1 LKMKKGTDSFP
12 SINHCRCKC
21 KGNTGYQP
29 NINHGNFNSFLF
41 IAKTNFVPML
51 RYLFFAFL
59 IYLAYRLVFHF
70 IIPIYKTTRQ
80 VKKQF
85 REMHSRMQDNMSQQ
99 PPYQQSAT
107 PATENKKKQA
117 GDYIDFE
124 ELK

>member
-1 LKMKKGTDSFP
+1 
-12 SINHCRCKC
+12 
-21 KGNTGYQP
+21 
-29 NINHGNFNSFLF
+29 
-41 IAKTNFVPML
+41 ML

-85 REMHSRMQDNMSQQ
+85 REMHSRMQDNMGQQ
-99 PPYQQSAT
+99 QPYQQPVT
-107 PATENKKKQA
+107 PATENKNQQA

>member
-1 LKMKKGTDSFP
+1 
-12 SINHCRCKC
+12 
-21 KGNTGYQP
+21 
-29 NINHGNFNSFLF
+29 
-41 IAKTNFVPML
+41 ML

-85 REMHSRMQDNMSQQ
+85 REMHSRMQDNMGQQ
-99 PPYQQSAT
+99 PPYQQPVT
-107 PATENKKKQA
+107 PVAENKNQQA

>member
-1 LKMKKGTDSFP
+1 
-12 SINHCRCKC
+12 
-21 KGNTGYQP
+21 
-29 NINHGNFNSFLF
+29 
-41 IAKTNFVPML
+41 ML
-51 RYLFFAFL
+51 RYLFYAFL

-85 REMHSRMQDNMSQQ
+85 REMHSRMQDNMGQQ
-99 PPYQQSAT
+99 PPYQQPVT
-107 PATENKKKQA
+107 PVTENKNQQA

>member
-1 LKMKKGTDSFP
+1 
-12 SINHCRCKC
+12 
-21 KGNTGYQP
+21 
-29 NINHGNFNSFLF
+29 
-41 IAKTNFVPML
+41 ML

-70 IIPIYKTTRQ
+70 IIPVYKTTRQ

-85 REMHSRMQDNMSQQ
+85 REMSARMNNSDGHSRMEEHVSQQ
-99 PPYQQSAT
+99 QPFQQPAT
-107 PATENKKKQA
+107 PATENKKQQA

>member
-1 LKMKKGTDSFP
+1 
-12 SINHCRCKC
+12 
-21 KGNTGYQP
+21 
-29 NINHGNFNSFLF
+29 
-41 IAKTNFVPML
+41 ML

-85 REMHSRMQDNMSQQ
+85 REMHSRMEDNLGQQ
-99 PPYQQSAT
+99 PPYQQSPT
-107 PATENKKKQA
+107 PATENKKQQA

>member
-1 LKMKKGTDSFP
+1 
-12 SINHCRCKC
+12 
-21 KGNTGYQP
+21 
-29 NINHGNFNSFLF
+29 
-41 IAKTNFVPML
+41 ML

-85 REMHSRMQDNMSQQ
+85 REMHSRMQDNMGQQ
-99 PPYQQSAT
+99 PPYQQPVT
-107 PATENKKKQA
+107 PATENKNQQA
-117 GDYIDFE
+117 GDYIEFE

>member
-1 LKMKKGTDSFP
+1 
-12 SINHCRCKC
+12 
-21 KGNTGYQP
+21 
-29 NINHGNFNSFLF
+29 
-41 IAKTNFVPML
+41 ML

-59 IYLAYRLVFHF
+59 IYLAYRLVFNF

-85 REMHSRMQDNMSQQ
+85 REMHSHMQDNMSQQ
-99 PPYQQSAT
+99 PPYQQPAT
-107 PATENKKKQA
+107 PATENKKQQA

>member
-1 LKMKKGTDSFP
+1 
-12 SINHCRCKC
+12 
-21 KGNTGYQP
+21 
-29 NINHGNFNSFLF
+29 
-41 IAKTNFVPML
+41 ML

-85 REMHSRMQDNMSQQ
+85 REMHNRMQDNMGQQ
-99 PPYQQSAT
+99 QPYQQPVT
-107 PATENKKKQA
+107 PATENKNQQA

>member
-1 LKMKKGTDSFP
+1 
-12 SINHCRCKC
+12 
-21 KGNTGYQP
+21 
-29 NINHGNFNSFLF
+29 
-41 IAKTNFVPML
+41 ML

-99 PPYQQSAT
+99 QPYQQHAT
-107 PATENKKKQA
+107 PQATDTPKQKA

>member
-1 LKMKKGTDSFP
+1 
-12 SINHCRCKC
+12 
-21 KGNTGYQP
+21 
-29 NINHGNFNSFLF
+29 
-41 IAKTNFVPML
+41 ML

-85 REMHSRMQDNMSQQ
+85 REMHSRMQDHMSQP
-99 PPYQQSAT
+99 PPYQQPAT
-107 PATENKKKQA
+107 PATENKNQQA

>member
-1 LKMKKGTDSFP
+1 M
-12 SINHCRCKC
+12 
-21 KGNTGYQP
+21 
-29 NINHGNFNSFLF
+29 
-41 IAKTNFVPML
+41 
-51 RYLFFAFL
+51 RYLLYAFL

-85 REMHSRMQDNMSQQ
+85 SEMNSRMEDYRSQQ
-99 PPYQQSAT
+99 QKDYQQTST
-107 PATENKKKQA
+107 PPPENKKTPA

>member
-1 LKMKKGTDSFP
+1 
-12 SINHCRCKC
+12 
-21 KGNTGYQP
+21 
-29 NINHGNFNSFLF
+29 
-41 IAKTNFVPML
+41 ML
-51 RYLFFAFL
+51 RYLFYAFL

-99 PPYQQSAT
+99 QPYQQPAT
-107 PATENKKKQA
+107 PATETKKQQA